1 MKKIKTIIESLS
13 LDVSVAAL
21 CGLLF
26 ASEVVQQ
33 PMPWW
38 WFVALLAGIWV
49 VYSLDH
55 FTDAFFLSG
64 KTHNP
69 RHLFYRQN
77 KKSLSIALVFV
88 GFATTFLMLHF
99 ANYRLLIAVFILVL
113 ISVLHIILVSSRPYK
128 NRWFVQKEGMVALIY
143 TLGIWF
149 GPLVQKAQIPDWS
162 VILIMLA
169 FIITAWLES
178 ALIAL
183 IELEFDRQQQIRSV
197 ASDFG
202 EKNTIRLLLGAGLM
216 QLLFVMFMLVIGSTH
231 SAAWLIILAMNL
243 ALALLFYCRKKR
255 YKNSY
260 YHLMGE
266 LIFCLP
272 ALIVFV

>member
-1 MKKIKTIIESLS
+1 LS
-13 LDVSVAAL
+13 LDVALAAL

-26 ASEVVQQ
+26 ASEIVQQ

-55 FTDAFFLSG
+55 LADACFLPG
-64 KTHNP
+64 RAYNP
-69 RHLFYRQN
+69 RHVFYRQH
-77 KKSLSIALVFV
+77 KKLLIIALVFV
-88 GFATTFLMLHF
+88 GLTVTLLIVAF
-99 ANYRLLIAVFILVL
+99 ANYRLLIAGFFLVL
-113 ISVLHIILVSSRPYK
+113 MSALHIILVSFPKFK
-128 NRWFVQKEGMVALIY
+128 NRWFVQKEAMVALIY

-149 GPLVQKAQIPDWS
+149 GPLVQEGNIPDWS

-183 IELEFDRQQQIRSV
+183 IELDFDRQQQIRSV
-197 ASDFG
+197 ASDLG
-202 EKNTIRLLLGAGLM
+202 EKNTIRLLLSAGLI
-216 QLLFVMFMLVIGSTH
+216 QLLFVMFMLLIGSSQ
-231 SAAWLIILAMNL
+231 SAAWLILLVMNL
-243 ALALLFYCRKKR
+243 ALAVLFYYRKKL
-255 YKNSY
+255 YKSAY
-260 YHLMGE
+260 YHLVGE
-266 LIFCLP
+266 LVFCLP